1 MIDFDGAFLAR
12 SRHYLGEDYLPKI
25 ERCLEE
31 LSEEDIWWR
40 PNEASNSIGNL
51 VLHLSGNVRQWIISG
66 IGGAPDLRDRDQ
78 EFDQR
83 APITTKR
90 LLERLAATVREA
102 DAVLAGLNPASLM
115 EPRRIQ
121 GFDISVGEA
130 VYHVVEHFG
139 MHTGQITLLAK
150 QRLGRDLELTH
161 LPEPS
166 PPPDESPPDA

>member
-1 MIDFDGAFLAR
+1 MTDFTRAFIAR
-12 SRHYLGEDYLPKI
+12 SRHYLGEDFLPKI

-78 EFDQR
+78 EFEQR
-83 APITTKR
+83 APISTER

-102 DAVLAGLNPASLM
+102 DAILAGLDPSSLL
-115 EPRRIQ
+115 EQRSIQ
-121 GFDISVGEA
+121 GFDLTVGEA
-130 VYHVVEHFG
+130 VYHVVEHFAT
-139 MHTGQITLLAK
+139 HTGQITLVTK
-150 QRLGRDLELTH
+150 QRLGKDLALTH
-161 LPEPS
+161 LPEP
-166 PPPDESPPDA
+166 PDEAPPDT

>member
-1 MIDFDGAFLAR
+1 MTDFTRAFIDR
-12 SRHYLGEDYLPKI
+12 SRHYLGEDFLPKI

-78 EFDQR
+78 EFEQR
-83 APITTKR
+83 APISTER

-102 DAVLAGLNPASLM
+102 DAILAGLDPSSLL
-115 EPRRIQ
+115 EQRRIQ
-121 GFDISVGEA
+121 GFDLTVGEA
-130 VYHVVEHFG
+130 VYHVVEHFAT
-139 MHTGQITLLAK
+139 HTGQITLLTK
-150 QRLGRDLELTH
+150 QRIGKDLALTQ
-161 LPEPS
+161 LPEP
-166 PPPDESPPDA
+166 PDEAPPEA

>member
-1 MIDFDGAFLAR
+1 MTEFTHAFLAR
-12 SRHYLGEDYLPKI
+12 SRHYLGEDFLPKI
-25 ERCLEE
+25 ERCLAE

-51 VLHLSGNVRQWIISG
+51 VLHLAGNVRQWVISG

-83 APITTKR
+83 APITTER

-102 DAVLAGLNPASLM
+102 NAVLAGLDPASMM
-115 EPRRIQ
+115 EQRRIQ
-121 GFDISVGEA
+121 GFEISVGEA

-139 MHTGQITLLAK
+139 MHTGQITLLTK
-150 QRLGRDLELTH
+150 QRLGKDLGLTH
-161 LPEPS
+161 LPERS
-166 PPPDESPPDA
+166 PEESPADE